1 MPKSLLLPLFVVSA
15 SAVLVVQKPPD
26 FSGTW
31 VLESGG
37 GQATGVRPGTTDRPA
52 DRPTDASNA
61 RGGDRSLSLRNAPFD
76 CGGECIIR
84 QTARAITITRLDAPK
99 GLQAPPVVLTLDGK
113 PSLNEDV
120 QRVGEPP
127 VKFAALARWDGATLV
142 AVRSLDPKDPEGHFQ
157 TIRSLALEDGRLI
170 ITTTVK
176 FPDFSR
182 SGPIVPQRRV
192 YARR

>member
-1 MPKSLLLPLFVVSA
+1 MPKSLLLSLVVSA
-15 SAVLVVQKPPD
+15 SAMSGAQQSPD

-31 VLESGG
+31 VLQSGG
-37 GQATGVRPGTTDRPA
+37 GQSTGVRPGTTDRPA
-52 DRPTDASNA
+52 NRPTDPSGA
-61 RGGDRSLSLRNAPFD
+61 RGGDRSLSLRDAPFD
-76 CGGECIIR
+76 CGGECTIR
-84 QTARAITITRLDAPK
+84 QTLRAITITRLDVPK
-99 GLQAPPVVLTLDGK
+99 GLHAPPVVLTLDGK
-113 PSLNEDV
+113 PSVNEDV

-127 VKFAALARWDGATLV
+127 VKFAALARWNGATLV

-157 TIRSLALEDGRLI
+157 TIRALALEDGRLI

-192 YARR
+192 YVRR